1 MDMECRRRYWSTKQ
15 EHVEEN
21 ARMIYQKAIVLAL
34 ALAVAAPLPIRAQSY
49 PSKPIRIY
57 IGSAPGGALDT
68 VTRLVTSKVTERNPA
83 YVFVIDN
90 RPGGSGLLVI
100 PKAQDATP
108 DAYTLYSGSSNIV
121 LNQIFGKITRDI
133 RETLA
138 QTGILSLQGNGLF
151 VSNTVPVT
159 SVKELLAYARA
170 HPGKL
175 NYYSPG
181 VGSNYHLGV
190 VRLESLT
197 GTKFTHII
205 YKGGSQ
211 AAIDLAAG
219 QIQMMFGSTSGLQVV
234 RQGKARMIAVATVNR
249 LPDFPDI
256 PTMMES
262 GVPGFDLSSTY
273 ALYAPIHTPAAVLN
287 TLNREIAQAAASPDV
302 VKKLAAGL
310 GVAPPFSSI
319 AEKRKAFLAEYARW
333 SEVVKKANIKL
344 EE

>member
-1 MDMECRRRYWSTKQ
+1 MPLDPLGIQKSYKYLEEDVTMNHRRTL
-15 EHVEEN
+15 
-21 ARMIYQKAIVLAL
+21 VLAL
-34 ALAVAAPLPIRAQSY
+34 ALLIAAAVPLQLRAKSY

-68 VTRLVTSKVTERNPA
+68 VTRLVTSKVNERNPA

-100 PKAQDATP
+100 PKAQEATA
-108 DAYTLYSGSSNIV
+108 DGYTLYSGSSNII
-121 LNQIFGKITRDI
+121 LNQIFGKINRDI

-138 QTGILSLQGNGLF
+138 QTGILSLQANGLF
-151 VSNTVPVT
+151 VSNTVPVNN
-159 SVKELLAYARA
+159 VKELLAYART

-197 GTKFTHII
+197 ATKFTRII

-211 AAIDLAAG
+211 AAIDLASG

-234 RQGKARMIAVATVNR
+234 RQGKAKMIAVATVNR
-249 LPDFPDI
+249 LPDFPDV
-256 PTMMES
+256 PTMIEA
-262 GVPGFDLSSTY
+262 GVPDFDLASTY
-273 ALYAPIHTPAAVLN
+273 ALYAPSHTPAAVMDA
-287 TLNREIAQAAASPDV
+287 LNREIAQAASAPDV

-310 GVAPPFSSI
+310 GVAPPYSSV
-319 AEKRKAFLAEYARW
+319 ADKRKAFLAEYERW
-333 SEVVKKANIKL
+333 HEVVKKANIKL